1 MRKRSWPNRKN
12 RKCPTCKKMLTY
24 SRKDAFDRAVGNNSV
39 CKSCAHMDRKFT
51 LETLEKMKKPKTQEH
66 KYKISMAHYKNS
78 YVNFIKN
85 SNQHYEFDEYVRLRK
100 SGRL

>member
-66 KYKISMAHYKNS
+66 RQKISLAHYKNS
-78 YVNFIKN
+78 YNNFIQKSTQFYN
-85 SNQHYEFDEYVRLRK
+85 FDEYVKLKK
-100 SGRL
+100 SGRI